1 METTLAGLE
10 ARSQELGQREAELA
24 ARAAALEGGAARTER
39 RQAELAER
47 EREIRRKEKELG
59 RTGKRAVKEY
69 LLDARAEV
77 EKAIALAR
85 QEQKEREARRLV
97 EDAIAAV
104 GAAEIGRPEL
114 PDAAGTGGGGPRPP
128 APAGPVAPGDRVVI
142 APLGIEGDLE
152 SVQGNEATVLVRGR
166 RVRVASSTLA
176 PAS

>member
-1 METTLAGLE
+1 M
-10 ARSQELGQREAELA
+10 
-24 ARAAALEGGAARTER
+24 
-39 RQAELAER
+39 
-47 EREIRRKEKELG
+47 
-59 RTGKRAVKEY
+59 
-69 LLDARAEV
+69 
-77 EKAIALAR
+77 R

-104 GAAEIGRPEL
+104 GAAEIGRTDA
-114 PDAAGTGGGGPRPP
+114 PDAADPGTVAPRP
-128 APAGPVAPGDRVVI
+128 AALAGPVAPGDRVLI